1 MTIKDLLNEYSEAIS
16 EKIQKELT
24 PIYNP
29 NDESL
34 EKYETKIKSLLRKP
48 FPVQGEIIKGLSKAM
63 YETKREKLFVCGQM
77 GCGKT
82 ILALSTI
89 FMSPKPLRTLIVCP
103 GHLVEKWIRE
113 VKITLPNVTTID
125 LAVKHAISLLQRLR
139 GSKEKP
145 ENHEL
150 WIISK
155 ERAKLGSGWA
165 SAFVKRK
172 KLLEDKNNDKKYI
185 ISYPSCPDCGSR
197 VSYKGKNLSELELS
211 KRKHICN
218 KCLSPL
224 WQATPKPRRFPPA
237 EYIRTHLKNKFDM
250 VVLDEI
256 HDYKEG
262 NSLQGFAMGSLAVSA
277 KKFLG
282 LTGTL
287 NGGYADN
294 LFFLLYRLNP
304 AELKDFTYKGSEK
317 WQETYGVLEKIQK
330 VEEKDF
336 THGKHKSKG
345 VIIKKKPGISP
356 EVIGRYFLD
365 KSCFIKL
372 EDVIDGL
379 PPYDEHVVSLDMQE
393 EQKTMYK
400 LLESQLREMV
410 KKYRMRAAGAMLQ
423 SLLCYPDSCTS
434 FPEFIQIQNDIATA
448 PKLHIDIL
456 PKEQELIR
464 ITKQEKAQGRKT
476 LVYITFTGTRDI
488 RSRIQSVL
496 EAENLKVGILPET
509 IEPKKREAWIEKN
522 AHNIDVLITN
532 PELVKVGL
540 DLIQFPTIVFFEVG
554 YNIFTLRQAAK
565 RSWRIGQKEPVRV
578 FYLCYKASL
587 QETALSLVANKI
599 EVALLTEGEIPEG
612 LADYTDEGDSIL
624 TELVKSLTE
633 EKRYINAETLWANMR
648 KKEIESSL
656 SITGKEIIFTEKT
669 IKTVSIK
676 KTITESTVAE
686 NTVIT
691 VSIIEGKG
699 KKTSTLSVKYGELDE
714 ALKGKIAQFSL
725 F

>member
-24 PIYNP
+24 PIYSP
-29 NDESL
+29 DDKSL
-34 EKYETKIKSLLRKP
+34 EKYETKIKKLLRKP

-63 YETKREKLFVCGQM
+63 YDEKREKLFVCGQM

-113 VKITLPNVTTID
+113 TKITIPEVKTID
-125 LAVKHAISLLQRLR
+125 LAVKNAISVLEQLKY
-139 GSKEKP
+139 KEKP
-145 ENHEL
+145 DKHEIY
-150 WIISK
+150 IISK
-155 ERAKLGSGWA
+155 ERAKLGCGWGPA
-165 SAFVKRK
+165 YNIRK
-172 KLLEDKNNDKKYI
+172 KI
-185 ISYPSCPDCGSR
+185 ITDDDHRKHIYAYPTCPDCGDR
-197 VSYKGKNLSELELS
+197 VSYKGKYLKETDLG

-218 KCLSPL
+218 NCNSTL
-224 WQATPKPRRFPPA
+224 WQAIPRPRRFPPA

-250 VVLDEI
+250 IVLDEI

-294 LFFLLYRLNP
+294 LFFLLYRLSP
-304 AELKDFTYKGSEK
+304 KELEEFTYKGSEK

-345 VIIKKKPGISP
+345 IIIKKKPGISP
-356 EVIGRYFLD
+356 EVIGKFFLD

-379 PPYDEHVVSLDMQE
+379 PPYDEHVISLDMQE
-393 EQKTMYK
+393 EQKSMYQ
-400 LLESQLREMV
+400 LLESQLRTMV
-410 KKYRMRAAGAMLQ
+410 KKHRMKAAGAMLQ

-434 FPEFIQIQNDIATA
+434 FPEYIQIERDIATA

-464 ITKQEKAQGRKT
+464 IAKQEKEQGRKT

-488 RSRIQSVL
+488 RKRIQSIL

-522 AHNIDVLITN
+522 AHDIDILITN

-578 FYLCYKASL
+578 FYLCYRASL

-633 EKRYINAETLWANMR
+633 EKKYINAETLWANMR

-656 SITGKEIIFTEKT
+656 SINGKETIFTEKT

-676 KTITESTVAE
+676 KAVIE
-686 NTVIT
+686 NTVIENTTIT

-714 ALKGKIAQFSL
+714 ALKGKIAQFTL